1 MLNID
6 PIDPREV
13 TKINCPACGERLP
26 RVGLLK
32 GSRVHGMTF
41 KCKRCGR
48 IWEITAEPESG
59 NSQSSDAVTA

>member
-1 MLNID
+1 MLMID
-6 PIDPREV
+6 PIDPAEV

-32 GSRVHGMTF
+32 GSHVNGVTF

-48 IWEITAEPESG
+48 IWEIKAEPEMDKSPKP
-59 NSQSSDAVTA
+59 NAIIA